1 MWWYW
6 SSYAFHHPGN
16 HANMLYY
23 DGHVASIQ
31 SFMQTGKYV
40 WNCKYPCNLSPWFL
54 IPHSLTTN
62 CDGSST
68 TI

>member
-1 MWWYW
+1 
-6 SSYAFHHPGN
+6 
-16 HANMLYY
+16 MLYY